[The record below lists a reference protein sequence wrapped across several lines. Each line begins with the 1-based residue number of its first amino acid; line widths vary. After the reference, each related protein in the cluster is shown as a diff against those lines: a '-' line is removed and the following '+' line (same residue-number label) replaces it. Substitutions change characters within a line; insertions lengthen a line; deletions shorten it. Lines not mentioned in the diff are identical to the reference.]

1 MLTAC
6 KSKVINNTVYI
17 PKEWNFHADEVFINK
32 IGDVLMI
39 TPVERLAE
47 AFERGAATLASLDF
61 MKAGRPA
68 EIPAVREEL
77 EL

>member
-1 MLTAC
+1 MLYFLADQELGVENSVLTAC

-32 IGDVLMI
+32 IADVLMI

-47 AFERGAATLASLDF
+47 TLASLDF
-61 MKAGRPA
+61 MKDGRPE
-68 EIPAVREEL
+68 EI
-77 EL
+77 